1 MMQSKWVL
9 SSNRAI
15 LLLSIYILLIFNVG
29 FWSYLI
35 QHVTLKNNVIFWFT
49 VPVLML
55 AAMNFCMQLL
65 FWPYLHRLMVPLLL
79 LLGSAVSYAV
89 MMQHI
94 YFDANMLQNIMQTN
108 IGEAGAWLTPQFWM
122 WLGITGLLPAQWYC
136 WGVNIHY
143 TKPWYREF
151 GKRIVVIIVSL
162 ITVFTVIL
170 LAYGS
175 YISFFRN
182 NKTVNH
188 LIVPTNFVGAAVK
201 TAYNSY
207 DAHQP
212 LQRIGLDASHQRHGN
227 KRLLILVMGETTR
240 AQNWGL
246 NGYPRQTTP
255 ELAAMGNQVVN
266 FPQVSSCGT
275 ATAVSLPCLFSN
287 MPRQYYQANLA
298 KHQEG
303 LLDVLQRSGV
313 AVSWRDNDG
322 GCKGVCDRIRHLDV
336 RDWAPN
342 LKCNSDG
349 CLDESLLI
357 NLHDMI
363 TNMPDDAVLV
373 IHTMGSH
380 GPAYYQRYPEAF
392 RRFTPTCDT
401 NQIQQCT
408 REQLRNTYDNTVLYT
423 DHILAEIIKL
433 LQNESG
439 LASAMWYFS
448 DHGESLGENGIYLH
462 ATPYAIAPE
471 EQTRVP
477 MLFWAN
483 HDFAE
488 ISNLDMNCLRRHAH
502 QQEFSH
508 DNIFHSVLGLMDVRT
523 SEYQTQLDLFASCR
537 KNNFNY

>member
-29 FWSYLI
+29 FWSYLF

-49 VPVLML
+49 VPVVML
-55 AAMNFCMQLL
+55 AAMNFCMQFL

-108 IGEAGAWLTPQFWM
+108 IGEADAWLTPQFWM

-136 WGVNIHY
+136 WGVTIHY
-143 TKPWYREF
+143 TQPWYREF

-162 ITVFTVIL
+162 ITVFTLIL

-240 AQNWGL
+240 TQNWGL

-255 ELAAMGNQVVN
+255 ELAAMGDQVVN

-287 MPRQYYQANLA
+287 MPRQHYQANLA

-322 GCKGVCDRIRHLDV
+322 GCKGVCDRIRNLDV

-373 IHTMGSH
+373 LHTMGSH

-483 HDFAE
+483 HDFSS
-488 ISNLDMNCLRRHAH
+488 ISNLDMDCLRRHAH

-508 DNIFHSVLGLMDVRT
+508 DNIFHSVLGLMDVKT

-537 KNNFNY
+537 ENNFNY

>member
-29 FWSYLI
+29 FWSYLF

-65 FWPYLHRLMVPLLL
+65 FWPYLHWLMVPLLL

-201 TAYNSY
+201 TAYNTY

-212 LQRIGLDASHQRHGN
+212 LQRIGMDASHQRHGN

-246 NGYPRQTTP
+246 NGYLRQTTP

-275 ATAVSLPCLFSN
+275 ATVVSLPCLFSN

-373 IHTMGSH
+373 LHTMGSH

-483 HDFAE
+483 HDFSS
-488 ISNLDMNCLRRHAH
+488 ISNLDMDCLRRHAH

-508 DNIFHSVLGLMDVRT
+508 DNIFHSVLGLMDVKT

-537 KNNFNY
+537 HI

>member
-29 FWSYLI
+29 FWSYLF

-49 VPVLML
+49 VPVVML
-55 AAMNFCMQLL
+55 AAMNFCMQFL

-136 WGVNIHY
+136 WGVTIHY
-143 TKPWYREF
+143 TQPWYREF

-162 ITVFTVIL
+162 ITVFTLIL

-240 AQNWGL
+240 TQNWGL

-255 ELAAMGNQVVN
+255 ELAAMGDQVVN

-287 MPRQYYQANLA
+287 MPRQHYQANLA

-313 AVSWRDNDG
+313 TVSWRDNDG

-373 IHTMGSH
+373 LHTMGSH

-483 HDFAE
+483 HDFAD

-537 KNNFNY
+537 HI

>member
-15 LLLSIYILLIFNVG
+15 LLLSIYVLLIFNVG
-29 FWSYLI
+29 FWSYLF

-65 FWPYLHRLMVPLLL
+65 FWPYLHWLMVPLLL

-151 GKRIVVIIVSL
+151 GKRIVVIIASL

-201 TAYNSY
+201 TAYNTY

-212 LQRIGLDASHQRHGN
+212 LQRIGMDASHQRHGN
-227 KRLLILVMGETTR
+227 KRLLILVIGETTR

-246 NGYPRQTTP
+246 NGYQRQTTP

-287 MPRQYYQANLA
+287 MPRQHYQANLA

-373 IHTMGSH
+373 LHTMGSH
-380 GPAYYQRYPEAF
+380 GPAYYQRYPEVF

-408 REQLRNTYDNTVLYT
+408 REQLRNTYDNTVLYA

-483 HDFAE
+483 HDFSS
-488 ISNLDMNCLRRHAH
+488 ISNLDMDCLRRHAH

-537 KNNFNY
+537 HI

>member
-9 SSNRAI
+9 SSNRTI
-15 LLLSIYILLIFNVG
+15 LLLSIYVLLIFNVG
-29 FWSYLI
+29 FWSYLF

-65 FWPYLHRLMVPLLL
+65 FWPYLHWLMVPLLL

-151 GKRIVVIIVSL
+151 GKRIVVIIASL

-201 TAYNSY
+201 TAYNTY

-212 LQRIGLDASHQRHGN
+212 LQRIGMDASHQRHGN
-227 KRLLILVMGETTR
+227 KRLLILVIGETTR

-246 NGYPRQTTP
+246 NGYQRQTTP

-287 MPRQYYQANLA
+287 MPRQHYQANLA

-373 IHTMGSH
+373 LHTMGSH
-380 GPAYYQRYPEAF
+380 GPAYYQRYPEVF

-483 HDFAE
+483 HDFSS
-488 ISNLDMNCLRRHAH
+488 ISNLDMDCLRRHAH

-508 DNIFHSVLGLMDVRT
+508 DNIFHSVLGLMNVRT

-537 KNNFNY
+537 HI

>member
-1 MMQSKWVL
+1 MQSKWVL

-15 LLLSIYILLIFNVG
+15 LLLSIYILLIFNLG
-29 FWSYLI
+29 FWSYLF

-49 VPVLML
+49 VPAVML
-55 AAMNFCMQLL
+55 AAMNLCMQLL

-201 TAYNSY
+201 TAYNTY

-212 LQRIGLDASHQRHGN
+212 LQRIGLDASHQHHGN

-255 ELAAMGNQVVN
+255 ELAAMGDQVVN

-275 ATAVSLPCLFSN
+275 ATVVSLPCLFSN
-287 MPRQYYQANLA
+287 MPRQHYQANLA

-373 IHTMGSH
+373 LHTMGSH

-433 LQNESG
+433 LQNKSG

-448 DHGESLGENGIYLH
+448 DHGESLGENGMYLH

-508 DNIFHSVLGLMDVRT
+508 DNIFHSVLGLMNVKT
-523 SEYQTQLDLFASCR
+523 SEYHTQLDLFASCR

>member
-15 LLLSIYILLIFNVG
+15 LLLSIYILLIFNLG
-29 FWSYLI
+29 FWSYLF

-49 VPVLML
+49 VPAVML
-55 AAMNFCMQLL
+55 AAMNLCMQLL

-201 TAYNSY
+201 TAYNTY

-212 LQRIGLDASHQRHGN
+212 LQRIGLDASHQHHGN

-255 ELAAMGNQVVN
+255 ELAAMGDQVVN

-275 ATAVSLPCLFSN
+275 ATVVSLPCLFSN
-287 MPRQYYQANLA
+287 MPRQHYQANLA

-373 IHTMGSH
+373 LHTMGSH

-471 EQTRVP
+471 EQTHVP

-483 HDFAE
+483 HDFAS
-488 ISNLDMNCLRRHAH
+488 ISNLDMDCLRRHAH

-523 SEYQTQLDLFASCR
+523 NEYQTQLDLFASCR
-537 KNNFNY
+537 HI

>member
-29 FWSYLI
+29 FWSYLF

-49 VPVLML
+49 VPVVML
-55 AAMNFCMQLL
+55 AAMNFCMQFL

-255 ELAAMGNQVVN
+255 ELAAMGDQVVN

-303 LLDVLQRSGV
+303 LLDVLQRSGI

-336 RDWAPN
+336 RDWALN

-373 IHTMGSH
+373 LHTMGSH

-471 EQTRVP
+471 EQTHVP

-483 HDFAE
+483 HDFAS

-508 DNIFHSVLGLMDVRT
+508 DNIFHSVLGLMDVKT

-537 KNNFNY
+537 HI

>member
-15 LLLSIYILLIFNVG
+15 LLLSIYILLIFNLG
-29 FWSYLI
+29 FWSYLF

-49 VPVLML
+49 VPAVML
-55 AAMNFCMQLL
+55 AAMNLCMQLL

-201 TAYNSY
+201 TAYNTY

-212 LQRIGLDASHQRHGN
+212 LQRIGLDASHQHHGN

-255 ELAAMGNQVVN
+255 ELAAMGDQVVN

-275 ATAVSLPCLFSN
+275 ATVVSLPCLFSN
-287 MPRQYYQANLA
+287 MPRQHYQANLA

-373 IHTMGSH
+373 LHTMGSH

-433 LQNESG
+433 LQNKSG

-448 DHGESLGENGIYLH
+448 DHGESLGENGMYLH

-508 DNIFHSVLGLMDVRT
+508 DNIFHSVLGLMNVKT
-523 SEYQTQLDLFASCR
+523 SEYHTQLDLFASCR

>member
-29 FWSYLI
+29 FWSYLF

-65 FWPYLHRLMVPLLL
+65 FWPYLHWLMVPLLL

-188 LIVPTNFVGAAVK
+188 LIVPTNFVGAAAK
-201 TAYNSY
+201 TAYNTY

-227 KRLLILVMGETTR
+227 KRLLILVIGETTR

-246 NGYPRQTTP
+246 NGYQRQTTP

-287 MPRQYYQANLA
+287 MPRQHYQANLA

-373 IHTMGSH
+373 LHTMGSH
-380 GPAYYQRYPEAF
+380 GPAYYQRYPEVF

-483 HDFAE
+483 HDFSS
-488 ISNLDMNCLRRHAH
+488 ISNLDMDCLRRHAH

-523 SEYQTQLDLFASCR
+523 SEYQIQLDLFASCR
-537 KNNFNY
+537 HI

>member
-29 FWSYLI
+29 FWSYLF

-65 FWPYLHRLMVPLLL
+65 FWPYLHWLMVPLLL

-151 GKRIVVIIVSL
+151 GKRIVVIITSL
-162 ITVFTVIL
+162 ITVLTVIL

-201 TAYNSY
+201 TAYNTY

-255 ELAAMGNQVVN
+255 ELAAMGDQVVN

-287 MPRQYYQANLA
+287 MPRQHYQANLA

-373 IHTMGSH
+373 LHTMGSH

-483 HDFAE
+483 HDFAD

-508 DNIFHSVLGLMDVRT
+508 DNIFHSVLGLMNVKT

-537 KNNFNY
+537 HI

>member
-15 LLLSIYILLIFNVG
+15 LLLSIYILLIFNLG
-29 FWSYLI
+29 FWSYLF

-49 VPVLML
+49 VPAVML
-55 AAMNFCMQLL
+55 AAMNLCMQLL

-143 TKPWYREF
+143 SKPWYREF

-201 TAYNSY
+201 TAYNTY

-227 KRLLILVMGETTR
+227 KRLLILVIGETTR

-246 NGYPRQTTP
+246 NGYQRQTTP

-287 MPRQYYQANLA
+287 MPRQHYQANLA

-373 IHTMGSH
+373 LHTMGSH
-380 GPAYYQRYPEAF
+380 GPAYYQRYPEVF

-483 HDFAE
+483 HDFAD

-508 DNIFHSVLGLMDVRT
+508 DNIFHSVLGLMNVKT
-523 SEYQTQLDLFASCR
+523 SEYHTQLDLFASCR

>member
-15 LLLSIYILLIFNVG
+15 LLLSIYILLIFNLG
-29 FWSYLI
+29 FWSYLF

-49 VPVLML
+49 VPAVML
-55 AAMNFCMQLL
+55 AAMNLCMQLL

-201 TAYNSY
+201 TAYNTY

-212 LQRIGLDASHQRHGN
+212 LQRIGLDASHQHHGN

-255 ELAAMGNQVVN
+255 ELAAMGDQVVN

-275 ATAVSLPCLFSN
+275 ATVVSLPCLFSN
-287 MPRQYYQANLA
+287 MPRQHYQANLA

-373 IHTMGSH
+373 LHTMGSH

-433 LQNESG
+433 LQNKSG

-483 HDFAE
+483 HDFSS
-488 ISNLDMNCLRRHAH
+488 ISNLDMDCLRRHAH

-537 KNNFNY
+537 HI

>member
-15 LLLSIYILLIFNVG
+15 LLLSIYILLIFNLG
-29 FWSYLI
+29 FWSYLF

-55 AAMNFCMQLL
+55 AGMNFCMQLL

-201 TAYNSY
+201 TAYNTY

-212 LQRIGLDASHQRHGN
+212 LQRIGLDASHQHHGN

-246 NGYPRQTTP
+246 NGYQRQTTP

-275 ATAVSLPCLFSN
+275 ATVVSLPCLFSN
-287 MPRQYYQANLA
+287 MPRQHYQANLA

-373 IHTMGSH
+373 LHTMGSH
-380 GPAYYQRYPEAF
+380 GPAYYQRYPEVF

-433 LQNESG
+433 LQNKSG

-483 HDFAE
+483 HDFSS
-488 ISNLDMNCLRRHAH
+488 ISNLDMDCLRRHAH

-508 DNIFHSVLGLMDVRT
+508 DNIFHSVLGLMNVRT

-537 KNNFNY
+537 HI